1 MKVELVQK
9 IMIKIDGFRVK
20 SYSYLKDDANEDK
33 KAKFTKKRVIKI
45 DIKFKN
51 YTNCLEATQ
60 IEKKISYLEKK

>member
-9 IMIKIDGFRVK
+9 IMIRIDGFRVK
-20 SYSYLKDDANEDK
+20 SYSYLKDDGSEDK
-33 KAKFTKKRVIKI
+33 KAKFTKKCVIKI

-60 IEKKISYLEKK
+60 IEKKINYLEKK